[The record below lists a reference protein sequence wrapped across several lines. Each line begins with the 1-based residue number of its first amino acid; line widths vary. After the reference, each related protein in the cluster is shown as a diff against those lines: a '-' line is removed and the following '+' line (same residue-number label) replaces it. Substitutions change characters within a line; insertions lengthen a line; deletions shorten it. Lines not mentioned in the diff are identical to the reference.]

1 MALTKLENEVIE
13 GGSTIME
20 KSYIVTFFTDDE
32 MVGRMVTDN
41 PAKVMEDQVGNFTS
55 FLVRRMITDNPAKV
69 MEDQVGKIQQTE
81 FTENFRSRIEEK

>member
-41 PAKVMEDQVGNFTS
+41 PAKVMEDQVG
-55 FLVRRMITDNPAKV
+55 
-69 MEDQVGKIQQTE
+69 KIQQTE